1 MKVLVS
7 ACLLGVS
14 CRYDG
19 QSKAYPLVEELCRRH
34 EVVPMC
40 PEQLGGLPAPRT
52 PAERQGGRVVTKTG
66 GDVTEQYLRGAA
78 EVVRL
83 ARLLGCSVAVLKE
96 RSPSCGSGTVYDG
109 TFTGTLTDGFGTA
122 AEALRAA
129 DIRVLGE
136 SQLAAFLAENE
147 TAF

>member
-34 EVVPMC
+34 EVVPVC
-40 PEQLGGLPAPRT
+40 PEQLGGLPTPRV
-52 PAERQGGRVVTKTG
+52 PAERQGAQVVTKEG
-66 GDVTEQYLRGAA
+66 GDVTAQYLRGAA
-78 EVVRL
+78 EAVHL
-83 ARLLGCSVAVLKE
+83 ARKLGCTVAILKE
-96 RSPSCGSGTVYDG
+96 RSPSCGSGEIYDG
-109 TFTGTLTDGFGTA
+109 SFTGALTAGFGTA

-129 DIRVLGE
+129 GIRVMGE
-136 SQLAAFLAENE
+136 SQLAAFLEE
-147 TAF
+147 H

>member
-34 EVVPMC
+34 EVVPVC
-40 PEQLGGLPAPRT
+40 PEQLGGLPTPRV
-52 PAERQGGRVVTKTG
+52 PAERQGAQVVTKEGT
-66 GDVTEQYLRGAA
+66 DVTAQYLRGAA
-78 EVVRL
+78 EAVHL
-83 ARLLGCSVAVLKE
+83 ARKLGCTVAVLKE
-96 RSPSCGSGTVYDG
+96 RSPSCGSGAIYDG
-109 TFTGTLTDGFGTA
+109 TFTGALTTGFGTA

-129 DIRVLGE
+129 GIRVMGE
-136 SQLAAFLAENE
+136 SQLAAFLEE
-147 TAF
+147 H

>member
-1 MKVLVS
+1 MRVLVS
-7 ACLLGVS
+7 ACLLGVC

-34 EVVPMC
+34 EVVPVC
-40 PEQLGGLPAPRT
+40 PEQLGGLSTPRT

-66 GDVTEQYLRGAA
+66 GDVTAQYLRGAA
-78 EVVRL
+78 EAVRL
-83 ARLLGCSVAVLKE
+83 AQLLGCSVAVLKE
-96 RSPSCGSGTVYDG
+96 RSPSCGSGEIYDG

-129 DIRVLGE
+129 GIRVLGE
-136 SQLAAFLAENE
+136 SQLAAFLAEN
-147 TAF
+147 